1 MSWILIT
8 FRSRLN
14 YFPNLLI
21 SFSRNNSCSYTL
33 RNYFEGQ
40 REKVKLSMLWMSNA
54 LKKLYLFSSL
64 VHYNR
69 AKIVAVNFSNL
80 IDYKLFLPFYF
91 PTKNN
96 ASLYEESLIL

>member
-1 MSWILIT
+1 
-8 FRSRLN
+8 
-14 YFPNLLI
+14 
-21 SFSRNNSCSYTL
+21 
-33 RNYFEGQ
+33 
-40 REKVKLSMLWMSNA
+40 MLWMSNA

-69 AKIVAVNFSNL
+69 AKIVAVNFFKFDRL
-80 IDYKLFLPFYF
+80 QTVLPFYF